1 MTKTEVLSRLE
12 TLNEGS
18 YTRKVLDKLGD
29 RIMDSLAEYI
39 ASNPDFDVRNFFD
52 THKQLQEFEVLE
64 QQLHQMADNRVSGEI
79 NGQMIDGFSAYMVSN
94 VLNKLTYEQK
104 KSLLKR
110 PTNEIVAI
118 AYKLAS
124 RTEF

>member
-1 MTKTEVLSRLE
+1 MTKKEVLSRLG

-18 YTRKVLDKLGD
+18 YTRQVLDKLGD
-29 RIMDSLAEYI
+29 RVMDALAEYI
-39 ASNPDFDVRNFFD
+39 ASNPDFNVKTFFD

-64 QQLHQMADNRVSGEI
+64 QQLYQMAETRTSGEI
-79 NGQMIDGFSAYMVSN
+79 NGQQIDGFSAYMVSK
-94 VLNKLTYEQK
+94 VLEKLDYNQK
-104 KSLLKR
+104 KSLLSR

-124 RTEF
+124 RSEF

>member
-1 MTKTEVLSRLE
+1 MTKDEARARLE
-12 TLNEGS
+12 TLHEGS
-18 YTRKVLDKLGD
+18 YTRKVIDKLGE
-29 RIMDSLAEYI
+29 RVMDSLAEYI
-39 ASNPDFDVRNFFD
+39 AANPDFDVKTFFD
-52 THKQLQEFEVLE
+52 TQSQLREFEVLE
-64 QQLHQMADNRVSGEI
+64 QQLHKMAENRVSGEI
-79 NGQMIDGFSAYMVSN
+79 NGQIIDGFSAYMVSS
-94 VLNKLTYEQK
+94 VLHKLTYEQK

>member
-18 YTRKVLDKLGD
+18 YTRKVLDKLGN

-39 ASNPDFDVRNFFD
+39 ASNPDFNVKTFFD

-64 QQLHQMADNRVSGEI
+64 QQLHKMAENRVSGEI
-79 NGQMIDGFSAYMVSN
+79 NGQMIDGFSAYMVSS

>member
-1 MTKTEVLSRLE
+1 MTKNEVLSRLN

-18 YTRKVLDKLGD
+18 YTRKILDKLGD

-39 ASNPDFDVRNFFD
+39 ASNPDFNVKTFFD

-64 QQLHQMADNRVSGEI
+64 QQLHKMAENRVSGEI
-79 NGQMIDGFSAYMVSN
+79 NGQMIDGFSAYMVSS

>member
-1 MTKTEVLSRLE
+1 MTKSEVLSRLN

-18 YTRKVLDKLGD
+18 YTRKILDKLGD

-39 ASNPDFDVRNFFD
+39 ASNPDFNVKTFFD

-64 QQLHQMADNRVSGEI
+64 QQLHKMAENRVSGEI
-79 NGQMIDGFSAYMVSN
+79 NGQMIDGFSAYMVSS

>member
-1 MTKTEVLSRLE
+1 
-12 TLNEGS
+12 
-18 YTRKVLDKLGD
+18 
-29 RIMDSLAEYI
+29 MDSLAEYI
-39 ASNPDFDVRNFFD
+39 ASNPDFNVKTFFD

-64 QQLHQMADNRVSGEI
+64 QQLHKMAENRVSGEI
-79 NGQMIDGFSAYMVSN
+79 NGQMIDGFSAYMVSS

>member
-1 MTKTEVLSRLE
+1 MTKDEVRSRLE
-12 TLNEGS
+12 TLHEGS
-18 YTRKVLDKLGD
+18 YTRKVLDKLGE
-29 RIMDSLAEYI
+29 RVMDGLAEYI
-39 ASNPDFDVRNFFD
+39 AANPDFNVKNFFD
-52 THKQLQEFEVLE
+52 THTQLREFEVLE
-64 QQLHQMADNRVSGEI
+64 QQLHKMAENRVSGEI
-79 NGQMIDGFSAYMVSN
+79 NGQIIDGFSAYMVSS
-94 VLNKLTYEQK
+94 VLHKLTYEQK

>member
-1 MTKTEVLSRLE
+1 MTKDEVLSRLE
-12 TLNEGS
+12 TLHEGS
-18 YTRKVLDKLGD
+18 YTRKVIDKLGE
-29 RIMDSLAEYI
+29 RVMDELAEYI
-39 ASNPDFDVRNFFD
+39 AANPDFNVKTFFD

-64 QQLHQMADNRVSGEI
+64 QQLHKMAENRVSGEI
-79 NGQMIDGFSAYMVSN
+79 NGQMIDGFSAYMVSS

-104 KSLLKR
+104 KALLKR